1 MMKGNTLGPLV
12 FFLLTLVLWQAAC
25 SAVTTTLAQQPTL
38 KVVSH
43 TGSPHTD
50 LNFYVIFG
58 ELQYEGL
65 TGVPVSNIVVKAT
78 FYGAT
83 GELIET
89 KSYPTFLNVLI
100 PGRKTPFIIYGNV
113 DATSYD
119 LEIASY
125 EQYPDGKPQS
135 LEILYGQIQ
144 EGRVFVGLE
153 NHGDE
158 NATALRVVATFYDG
172 AGDVVA
178 AESFLGHPLYELPP
192 RIADVVDI
200 PVPFPDKW
208 NTYKTVSL
216 TAESLQFAAEAE
228 INGIPMSEDGDG
240 DWGMVVGA
248 VIVIS
253 MAAVVVG
260 AYLILRSK
268 RKPRR
273 KVRAKHIEPEAN
285 T

>member
-1 MMKGNTLGPLV
+1 M
-12 FFLLTLVLWQAAC
+12 
-25 SAVTTTLAQQPTL
+25 AQQPTL
-38 KVVSH
+38 EVVSH
-43 TGSPHTD
+43 TGSPRSD

-58 ELQYEGL
+58 EVQYEG
-65 TGVPVSNIVVKAT
+65 TSGVPVSNIVVKAT

-89 KSYPTFLNVLI
+89 KSYPTFLSVLI
-100 PGRKTPFIIYGNV
+100 PGRKTPFIIYGNIN
-113 DATSYD
+113 AESYD

-135 LEILYGQIQ
+135 LEILYGQVQ
-144 EGRVFVGLE
+144 EGRVFVGVE

-158 NATALRVVATFYDG
+158 NATAIRVVATFYDG
-172 AGDVVA
+172 AGDVAA
-178 AESFLGHPLYELPP
+178 AESFLGHPGYEMPP
-192 RIADVVDI
+192 RWADVFDI

-208 NTYKTVSL
+208 STYKTVSL

-228 INGIPMSEDGDG
+228 INGIPMSEDGDD
-240 DWGMVVGA
+240 DWGILVGA
-248 VIVIS
+248 AIVIS
-253 MAAVVVG
+253 MAAVVIG
-260 AYLILRSK
+260 AYLILRAK

-273 KVRAKHIEPEAN
+273 KVRAKHKKPGAN